1 MKINI
6 LGASLLFTCIACS
19 TPAEKM
25 KSVESQVEAQLELT
39 DPEQLVADIES
50 VHQKNTF
57 KSFEVVE
64 FDLNLV
70 FGGKKRFEGRIY
82 MMTDGSRV
90 KMEDSSSTKLW
101 DGNKAMVLPDTLD
114 NESARFT
121 LLTWSY
127 FFAAPYKLSD
137 PGTKHEFLG
146 QLPLAESEF
155 SANRMTFGNGVGD
168 TPDDWYVV
176 YKDNNSD
183 LLAAMA
189 YIVTGGGNSVEEAE
203 KDPHAITY
211 EAYTEIGG
219 IPFATQWNFWTW
231 TKEGKMNKLLG
242 SASVSNIRLVKKAGD
257 LFRSTDSI

>member
-1 MKINI
+1 MRMKI
-6 LGASLLFTCIACS
+6 LGVSLFALSIACT
-19 TPAEKM
+19 TPVTKKEE
-25 KSVESQVEAQLELT
+25 VGNQVEVQGELT
-39 DPEQLVADIES
+39 NSEQFVADIES
-50 VHQKNTF
+50 VHQKNIF

-82 MMTDGSRV
+82 IMTDGSKV
-90 KMEDSSSTKLW
+90 KMEDGSSTKLW

-114 NESARFT
+114 NESARFG

-137 PGTKHEFLG
+137 PGTNHEFLG
-146 QLPLAESEF
+146 QLPLEDSEY
-155 SANRMTFGNGVGD
+155 SANKLTFGNGVGD
-168 TPDDWYVV
+168 TPEDWYVV
-176 YKDNNSD
+176 YKDRNSD

-189 YIVTGGGNSVEEAE
+189 YIVTGGGTALEDAE
-203 KDPHAITY
+203 KNPHAITY
-211 EAYTEIGG
+211 EAYTELGG